1 MALELPRRKFLL
13 GLTGLFCAPAII
25 KVAPLMR
32 IKAVPRHAI
41 VTGWDAYGERVT
53 ETIDFGNIR
62 SMLLQGLQEID
73 REWGKMPAQWDR
85 IFA

>member
-32 IKAVPRHAI
+32 IKPIPRQ
-41 VTGWDAYGERVT
+41 VLMLMGWDEYGQRVT
-53 ETIDFGNIR
+53 ERISGAHIAKMRFDWVT
-62 SMLLQGLQEID
+62 EYA
-73 REWGKMPAQWDR
+73 EMPAQWDR
-85 IFA
+85 VFA